1 MALDRPP
8 ELETHWEHFYERSI
22 GCVGILKDWLTQA
35 YRKALDENAS
45 SLTEQHWQSYA
56 PSVSKC
62 LQMALLSHRRGERH
76 FSLNREN

>member
-62 LQMALLSHRRGERH
+62 LQMALLSHRRGE
-76 FSLNREN
+76 STSV